1 MFPNLARVLP
11 AIMTTAF
18 ATPTAGF
25 HWVGVGWIAVMV
37 FLPRSIRFL
46 FGLGGGVVLI
56 ATAILGQMTLAFGLG
71 FSFCLIIALG
81 WSPPLEK
88 RILWAAIPGIS
99 LLFLAPLESRVFAII
114 SCAIGIYALFR
125 SARPAR
131 VSLGLLIPVLL
142 MLVIPFSFAPIGLW
156 TAGSGAQSQ
165 QTDPATITVHI
176 GSDLP
181 HGAEEPGSV
190 ALIPTIDTDDLQDV
204 ALPARILE
212 WLFYGVLLLSFLT
225 LIRLLWLIIVTRSRI
240 ARMWWV
246 VALGFAAG
254 AFFLNLWL
262 SNYQPDPM
270 EITLPGVPTE
280 GQTYSVEF
288 IRDPSL
294 DLEAADSGEPPPRP
308 SLAAVRGALLWGLVV
323 LLIGAILG
331 WLRII
336 MRKVSPEPKY
346 AHAQDPPDGE
356 GETGWDDLS
365 SLSGPSLVRA
375 LYQRIRK
382 QKYPGLDPLTP
393 NELSKKADDPDLAQ
407 ITEVFSSIEYRKI
420 LPKIT
425 DIAVWKLFSSIMK
438 RSRD

>member
-1 MFPNLARVLP
+1 MFPNIARLLP
-11 AIMTTAF
+11 AMMTAAF
-18 ATPTAGF
+18 ATPTAWF

-37 FLPRSIRFL
+37 FIPRSIRFL

-56 ATAILGQMTLAFGLG
+56 ATAILGQMDLAFGLG

-81 WSPPLEK
+81 WVPPLEK
-88 RILWAAIPGIS
+88 RMLWGAVPGIS
-99 LLFLAPLESRVFAII
+99 LLFLAPSESRVFAIGC
-114 SCAIGIYALFR
+114 CAIGIFALFR
-125 SARPAR
+125 TSRSAR

-142 MLVIPFSFAPIGLW
+142 ILLIPFSLAPIGLW
-156 TAGSGAQSQ
+156 TAGAEAQSQ

-190 ALIPTIDTDDLQDV
+190 AFIPTTGVDEGQDV
-204 ALPARILE
+204 ALPAQILE

-225 LIRLLWLIIVTRSRI
+225 LIRLLWLIIVTRSRV

-254 AFFLNLWL
+254 AIFLNVWL
-262 SNYQPDPM
+262 SNYQPDPL

-280 GQTYSVEF
+280 GQTYSVEY

-294 DLEAADSGEPPPRP
+294 DLETADPAEPPPRP
-308 SLAAVRGALLWGLVV
+308 SLAAVRRVLLWGLVI
-323 LLIGAILG
+323 LLMAAILG
-331 WLRII
+331 WLWII
-336 MRKVSPEPKY
+336 MRKVAPEPKY
-346 AHAQDPPDGE
+346 TQAQDPPEGE

-375 LYQRIRK
+375 LYQRIRR

-393 NELSKKADDPDLAQ
+393 NELSKEADDPDLTQ
-407 ITEVFSSIEYRKI
+407 ITETFSAIEYRK
-420 LPKIT
+420 LTPKIS
-425 DIAVWKLFSSIMK
+425 DIAVWKIFSAIMK